1 MNTIAILGTGNVGS
15 VLGKRLAD
23 AGYALFFGSRQEPSE
38 AALKLSHAFPE
49 RVRFGNAAAA
59 AVAADVIL
67 LATPWPAARGVLES
81 VSQWTGKIIIDCT
94 NPINDRFDG
103 LTLGFTISAAEQI
116 AEWAP
121 GSHVVKAFNTVSV
134 ATMENPMYDG
144 QPATVFYCGD
154 HADAKQ
160 RVRTLIT
167 AVGLEPIDAGPLR
180 HARYLEPLAMLYIHL
195 AVHQRMGGNCA
206 FKIMRR

>member
-1 MNTIAILGTGNVGS
+1 MDTIAILGTGNVGS
-15 VLGKRLAD
+15 VLGRRLAD
-23 AGYALFFGSRQEPSE
+23 AGYSLFFGSRQAPSD
-38 AALKLSHAFPE
+38 AVHKLSQSFPD
-49 RVRFGNAAAA
+49 RIRYGNAPAAV
-59 AVAADVIL
+59 VAADVIL
-67 LATPWPAARGVLES
+67 LATPWSAARSILES
-81 VSQWTGKIIIDCT
+81 VPDWSGKVIVDCS

-116 AEWAP
+116 AQWAP

-134 ATMENPMYDG
+134 ATMENPIYDG

-154 HADAKQ
+154 DANAKQ
-160 RVRTLIT
+160 RVRTLIE
-167 AVGLEPIDAGPLR
+167 AVGLEPIDTGPLR